1 MEKHLFFDEF
11 LHEIVEVLGTA
22 LDAKNPYTCG
32 HSERV
37 AELSL
42 KIAKQMNFTKKEQL
56 RIHIGAHLH
65 DIGKIGIPD
74 AILNKIGKLTGEEFA
89 VMKNHTCIG
98 AEIVG
103 KISVLDSI
111 IDIVR
116 HHHERIDGNG
126 YPDGLRGN
134 EISIGA
140 RIVSIADAFDAM
152 TSARAYRTALRT
164 DEAVKELIRCS
175 GTQFDSCIVQ
185 LCKNYNLFD
194 IKNHYQ
200 INYNKKARRD
210 DFV

>member
-1 MEKHLFFDEF
+1 MEKNLFFDEF

-22 LDAKNPYTCG
+22 LDAKSQYTCG

-42 KIAKQMNFTKKEQL
+42 KIAQQMNFTKTEQL
-56 RIHIGAHLH
+56 RLHISAHLH

-74 AILNKIGKLTGEEFA
+74 VILNKVGKLTDKEFE

-98 AEIVG
+98 ADIVG
-103 KISVLDSI
+103 KISILEPMV
-111 IDIVR
+111 DIVR

-126 YPDGLRGN
+126 YPDGLKGN

-140 RIVSIADAFDAM
+140 RIVAIADAFDAM
-152 TSARAYRTALRT
+152 TSARSYRAALSV
-164 DEAVKELIRCS
+164 DKAVNELIRCS
-175 GTQFDSCIVQ
+175 GTQFDSRIVE

-194 IKNHYQ
+194 IENHYQ
-200 INYNKKARRD
+200 INYNKKVRRD
-210 DFV
+210 NFV